1 MCFRHKEQYS
11 TWFNYH
17 EFNFELLQRNTAWKA
32 IFSISRRPEKMV
44 FPKELRWNIIFFKL
58 SGNMIFFP
66 PKIWS
71 YPQMENED
79 DLSQKK
85 QKKNQGNMI
94 FSWNVLKRWYFQKG
108 LRWDI
113 IFLVLSGRVLFF
125 SWKHGIFLPRRKMR
139 EMTFRKKY
147 TETWYFLFDMFHFP
161 LLKKSKMILPRRNTL
176 KGDWHSRS
184 RP

>member
-66 PKIWS
+66 QKIWS

-125 SWKHGIFLPRRKMR
+125 PENTVFFYPDGKWERWPFA
-139 EMTFRKKY
+139 
-147 TETWYFLFDMFHFP
+147 
-161 LLKKSKMILPRRNTL
+161 RNTRKHDIFYL
-176 KGDWHSRS
+176 ICSTS
-184 RP
+184 PC